1 MWKQKRYVVWDGKK
15 TGIFPSWEECEAAVK
30 WFSGAKYKSFES
42 VALAQQALAEWS
54 EQYYKKSPSVPLQ
67 QRGKPD
73 GERKKYQGW
82 FESAFE
88 KKSIAV
94 DAACSGNPWV
104 MEYQGIDLQSW
115 KQIFHQKFDNGT
127 NNIWE
132 FLALVHALGYLEAYA
147 LDDIFVYTDS
157 KIAMHW
163 VAQKKCKT
171 QADVS
176 EELQAVISRAEMW
189 LKHNYSSKHEK
200 KILKRKTSEWWEIP
214 ADFGRK

>member
-1 MWKQKRYVVWDGKK
+1 MTKNTKKQKRYVVWEGKK
-15 TGIFPSWEECEAAVK
+15 TGIFSSWEECEAMVK
-30 WFSGAKYKSFES
+30 GFSGAKYKSFES

-54 EQYYKKSPSVPLQ
+54 EKHYSTASWWVWWSKNKKKLSWETDDLP
-67 QRGKPD
+67 
-73 GERKKYQGW
+73 
-82 FESAFE
+82 FE

-94 DAACSGNPWV
+94 DAACSGNPWI

-115 KQIFHQKFDNGT
+115 KQIFHKKFNTWT

-132 FLALVHALGYLEAYA
+132 FLALVHALGYLEEKK
-147 LDDIFVYTDS
+147 LDDIFIYTDS
-157 KIAMHW
+157 KIAMRW

-176 EELQAVISRAEMW
+176 EDLQEVITRAEMW
-189 LKHNYSSKHEK
+189 LKNNYSAQQEK

-214 ADFGRK
+214 ADFWRK